1 MLNFVNG
8 QEAFK
13 SGDFAMDFGAQLTFG
28 TFRVYERYY
37 IGLSDMSE
45 LENQESWKNQVFQL
59 GLGIKVF

>member
-37 IGLSDMSE
+37 IGLSGMSE
-45 LENQESWKNQVFQL
+45 LENQESWKN
-59 GLGIKVF
+59 